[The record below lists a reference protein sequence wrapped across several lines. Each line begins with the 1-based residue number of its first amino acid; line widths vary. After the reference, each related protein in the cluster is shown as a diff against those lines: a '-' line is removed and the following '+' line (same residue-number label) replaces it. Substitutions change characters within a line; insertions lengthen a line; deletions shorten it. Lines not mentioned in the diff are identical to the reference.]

1 MEEAKMEEAK
11 MDKRL
16 VQCPFCG
23 HRDKVGGIGATY
35 CGPHKVGDKYYK
47 AYRMVEIEQQQDHS
61 PKEVRDGR

>member
-1 MEEAKMEEAK
+1 

-61 PKEVRDGR
+61 PEVREKEERG